1 MSLPFHHLFY
11 CKGFTAGHKPQK
23 NFATPKKCNE
33 KLTPSDGHIFFFYS
47 HLGLPSNQVQL
58 VVVVCSLH
66 SLPVMPQFAAQRR
79 SIFTNFPIPFDH
91 PYTVPA
97 LIAALSTSSL
107 IYYYLS
113 ASHDAELREA
123 QRRRDLQKRKSMKR
137 PEDRF
142 ASMKV
147 SSGKSIWC
155 T

>member
-1 MSLPFHHLFY
+1 MVTF
-11 CKGFTAGHKPQK
+11 
-23 NFATPKKCNE
+23 
-33 KLTPSDGHIFFFYS
+33 FFFYS
-47 HLGLPSNQVQL
+47 HLGLPSNQVQP

-123 QRRRDLQKRKSMKR
+123 QRRRDLQKRKSLKR

-147 SSGKSIWC
+147 SSGKSVGC